1 MEINLYEKNSES
13 VRKITACKTDSLT
26 IEMLEIQTTTAIF
39 FVTVNLC
46 NLLVIWSVTF
56 VVQGK

>member
-26 IEMLEIQTTTAIF
+26 IEMLEI
-39 FVTVNLC
+39 
-46 NLLVIWSVTF
+46 
-56 VVQGK
+56 